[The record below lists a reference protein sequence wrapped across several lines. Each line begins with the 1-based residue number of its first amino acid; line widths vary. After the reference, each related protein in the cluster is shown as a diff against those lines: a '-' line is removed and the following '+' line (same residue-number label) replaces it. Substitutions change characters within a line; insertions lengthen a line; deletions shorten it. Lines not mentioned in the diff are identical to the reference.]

1 MGDKQNP
8 WKVQGQSEGQETLA
22 DQKNKGI
29 EEMLMEKESEN
40 EQEKPE
46 VEKEE
51 AEELAE
57 TAEEA
62 EAEEETEEAPQEE
75 IAEKSAEEAPKPM
88 EETPVTVEEEEAKPS
103 ARKKKAEE
111 EEEIVEE
118 KIYTIPLGRAWIMP
132 ANKRA
137 PRAMRM
143 IRSFVVKHM
152 KFGARGEGEEE
163 ETEEPKK
170 LIVSNEVNERVWGR
184 GIEKPPR
191 NIRVRAAKDKDGN
204 VTVYLAEGD

>member
-1 MGDKQNP
+1 
-8 WKVQGQSEGQETLA
+8 
-22 DQKNKGI
+22 
-29 EEMLMEKESEN
+29 MEKENAN

-46 VEKEE
+46 TEEEE
-51 AEELAE
+51 AEELDE
-57 TAEEA
+57 TVEEA
-62 EAEEETEEAPQEE
+62 EGEEEAEETPQEE
-75 IAEKSAEEAPKPM
+75 VAEETVAAEAKAEEAPKPV
-88 EETPVTVEEEEAKPS
+88 EETPTPVEEEEAKPS
-103 ARKKKAEE
+103 AREEKAE

-152 KFGARGEGEEE
+152 KFGVSKEGEEE